1 MRNTMPEEP
10 TPPAETVIPLV
21 EETVS
26 ISKREVETGQ
36 VRVSLSTDVEQA
48 IVHETMRGRR
58 VEVERVAVDRLLAEG
73 EAPPQTREEGD
84 TLIIPL
90 IEETA
95 VVVKRLVLREEVRLR
110 FIPTEVPFEEEVAL
124 RRQRATVERVPSAD
138 PASAPV
144 PDTKSNAKGTT
155 P

>member
-1 MRNTMPEEP
+1 MPEEP
-10 TPPAETVIPLV
+10 TPPVETVIPLV
-21 EETVS
+21 EETLS

-36 VRVSLSTDVEQA
+36 VRVSLSTEVEQA
-48 IVHETMRGRR
+48 IVRETMRGRR

-90 IEETA
+90 VEETA

-110 FIPTEVPFEEEVAL
+110 FIPTEVPFEEEVTL
-124 RRQRATVERVPSAD
+124 RRQRATVERVPLAD

-144 PDTKSNAKGTT
+144 PDTKSNTRGTT